1 MFQTFACITCFF
13 SITTFFMYLPLQYLS
28 DCYFQQTDHRDS
40 YCSIATNDR
49 FDCHPESGASEKSCK
64 ERGCCWDEMSEFACF
79 YPKHFVGYIFNK
91 SAVTKTGYSYGLS
104 RSKPSPFPKD
114 IAEIQ
119 MDVYFETKTRLHIK
133 IYDPHHTRYEIPFKV
148 PKADKRAQYVRYS
161 FKTSYIGEPFQF
173 NVSRFDPLTEAAGTT
188 LLETKGSLIF
198 ADQFLQLSYQLPSKY
213 IYGLGEHHLPLLL
226 PLENQK
232 LTFWNKDHVPE
243 DALNL
248 YGSHPFYLVLEE
260 DGTSHGVYIHNSNA
274 MDVILHPFPA
284 LTWRTI
290 GGILDMYV
298 FLGPK
303 PNDVIQQ
310 YTEVIGRPFMP
321 PYWSLGFHLCRY
333 GYPTANRTL
342 EVMNRVRKAG
352 IPQDVQW
359 NDIDYMYKER
369 DFTLDPQNFG
379 NQSALVKEIHSR
391 GMKYIILIDP
401 GIYAGPSEKPYIPFQ
416 LGKKMDI
423 FVKDSTGK
431 ENLIGKVWPG
441 ITAFPDFTH
450 PRINQYWQQL
460 IGNFH
465 KLIPFDG
472 LWLDMNEISNF
483 VTGSIH
489 GCPKQSPYEN
499 PPYLPA
505 VRGRALKF
513 STLCASAQQYL
524 SSQYNLHNLYGIT
537 ETKVSYSAMVNIRKK
552 RPFLISRS
560 TFSGSGRY
568 GGHWTGD
575 NSATYKDMASSVT
588 DIINFNLFG
597 IPMVGADICG
607 FNEETT
613 KELCQRW
620 YQLGA
625 FYPFSRSH
633 NCNKLKDQD
642 PAAFDK
648 AFSESTKKAYMTR
661 YSLLPYLYTLFYKSH
676 ANGSAVV
683 RPLFYDFPNDKAT
696 YTLDTQFFWG
706 SSLLISP
713 VLQSDV
719 QKVAAYFPQGKW
731 YNFYTGEYLIGVSQS
746 FFLLNAPMDVINVH
760 LQGGAIIPLQEPA
773 LTTTTSRQNPFT
785 LLSALDAS
793 GRAFGELYWDDGE
806 SLSSVPNGVY
816 NMIHFFANETTLY
829 NSVIK
834 AAYLKEPMT
843 LRNITIFGIPSQPTS
858 VLFNRFPVP
867 FSFQPHTKV
876 LYVPRLNSGLLVPFQ
891 LTWSFAD

>member
-1 MFQTFACITCFF
+1 MFQVFAYITCFF
-13 SITTFFMYLPLQYLS
+13 TFTTFFIYWPLYYFS
-28 DCYFQQTDHRDS
+28 DCCFQPTDHRDS

-49 FDCHPESGASEKSCK
+49 FDCHPELGASEKSCK

-79 YPKHFVGYIFNK
+79 YPPNFVGYIFNK
-91 SAVTKTGYSYGLS
+91 SAVTKTGYSYRLS

-133 IYDPHHTRYEIPFKV
+133 IYDPHHKRYEIPFEV
-148 PKADKRAQYVRYS
+148 PKVNKRAQHVRYS
-161 FKTSYIGEPFQF
+161 FKTADIGKPFQF
-173 NVSRFDPLTEAAGTT
+173 NVSRFNPSTETVGTT

-232 LTFWNKDHVPE
+232 LAFWNKDHVPE

-260 DGTSHGVYIHNSNA
+260 DGTSHGVYLHNSNA
-274 MDVILHPFPA
+274 MDVILHPIPA

-290 GGILDMYV
+290 GGVLDMYV

-333 GYPTANRTL
+333 GYPTAKRTL

-352 IPQDVQW
+352 IPQDIQW
-359 NDIDYMYKER
+359 NDIDYMYKKR
-369 DFTLDPQNFG
+369 DFSFDLQNFG
-379 NQSALVKEIHSR
+379 NQSALVEEIHSR

-401 GIYAGPSEKPYIPFQ
+401 GIYAGISEKPYIPFK

-423 FVKDSTGK
+423 FIKDSTGK
-431 ENLIGKVWPG
+431 ENLIGK
-441 ITAFPDFTH
+441 
-450 PRINQYWQQL
+450 
-460 IGNFH
+460 
-465 KLIPFDG
+465 
-472 LWLDMNEISNF
+472 DMNEISNF
-483 VTGSIH
+483 VTGSIN
-489 GCPKQSPYEN
+489 GCPKHSPYEN

-505 VRGRALKF
+505 VRGKALKF
-513 STLCASAQQYL
+513 ATLCASAQQYL

-575 NSATYKDMASSVT
+575 NLATYQDMASSVT

-607 FNEETT
+607 FNKETT

-633 NCNKLKDQD
+633 NSIKLKDQD
-642 PAAFDK
+642 PAAFGK

-676 ANGSAVV
+676 ATGSAVA
-683 RPLFYDFPNDKAT
+683 RPLFYDFSNDKAT
-696 YTLDTQFFWG
+696 YALDTQFFWG

-713 VLQSDV
+713 VLQSGV
-719 QKVAAYFPQGKW
+719 QKVLAYFPQGKW
-731 YNFYTGEYLIGVSQS
+731 YNFYTGEYLIGVSHS

-760 LQGGAIIPLQEPA
+760 LRGGAIIPLQEPA
-773 LTTTTSRQNPFT
+773 LTTTISRKNPFT
-785 LLSALDAS
+785 LLFALNAS
-793 GRAFGELYWDDGE
+793 GKAFGELYWDDGE
-806 SLSSVPNGVY
+806 SLNSVPNGVY
-816 NMIHFFANETTLY
+816 NMIHFFANKTSLY

-834 AAYLKEPMT
+834 AAYLKEQMT
-843 LRNITIFGIPSQPTS
+843 LRNVTIFGIPSQPTS
-858 VLFNRFPVP
+858 VRFNRFSVP

-876 LYVPRLNSGLLVPFQ
+876 LYVPRLNSNLLVPFQ
-891 LTWSFAD
+891 LTWSFAH